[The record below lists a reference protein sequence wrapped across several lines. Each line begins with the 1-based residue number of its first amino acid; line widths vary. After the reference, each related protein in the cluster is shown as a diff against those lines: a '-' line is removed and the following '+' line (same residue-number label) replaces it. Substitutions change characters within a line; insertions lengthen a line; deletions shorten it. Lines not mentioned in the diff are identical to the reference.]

1 MTSITSNTPT
11 SSITPT
17 TGVVNTKASTTSVVN
32 PKGMLDKDDFL
43 KLFVAQLQHQDPMSP
58 MDNDQMVAQMS
69 QLSSVEQLTNLASSN
84 AGMAKALAHSNA
96 VGLLGRTVTWL
107 DGDDVSHSGVV
118 EKVTTATDGSPSLT
132 VGGTPGVGPT
142 SITQVA

>member
-1 MTSITSNTPT
+1 MTSIPSNTTT
-11 SSITPT
+11 SAITPT
-17 TGVVNTKASTTSVVN
+17 TGVVNTKQATTNVVN

-84 AGMAKALAHSNA
+84 AGMAKTLAHTNA
-96 VGLLGRTVTWL
+96 VGLIGRTVTWL
-107 DGDDVSHSGVV
+107 DDKDVSHSGVV
-118 EKVTTATDGSPSLT
+118 EKVTTATDGNPSLT
-132 VGGTPGVGPT
+132 VGGTPGVSPT
-142 SITQVA
+142 SIAQVA